1 MIAIVYLLQTHQGW
15 EGLQQRLLGE
25 QYEDGVDGS
34 REQLHQLKLRWNSD
48 CQGATQ
54 MFSKASELTDRLNM
68 DVGVDYQLAYQ
79 QVENVV
85 RSLQEEQQKAQRVW
99 KWRQSCL
106 EAWLSMHQ
114 YAADVA
120 MVS

>member
-1 MIAIVYLLQTHQGW
+1 MHQGW
-15 EGLQQRLLGE
+15 EGLQQHLLAE
-25 QYEDGVDGS
+25 QFVDGVDGS

-48 CQGATQ
+48 SQAATQ
-54 MFSKASELTDRLNM
+54 MFSKASELIVRLNM
-68 DVGVDYQLAYQ
+68 DVGVNYQVARK

-85 RSLQEEQQKAQRVW
+85 RDLQEQQKTAQGVW
-99 KWRQSCL
+99 QWRHSCL

>member
-1 MIAIVYLLQTHQGW
+1 MHQGW
-15 EGLQQRLLGE
+15 EGLQQHLLAE
-25 QYEDGVDGS
+25 QFVDGVEGS

-54 MFSKASELTDRLNM
+54 MFSKASELIVRLNM
-68 DVGVDYQLAYQ
+68 DVGVDYQLACK

-85 RSLQEEQQKAQRVW
+85 ESLQEEQQTAQGVW
-99 KWRQSCL
+99 QWRQSCL

-114 YAADVA
+114 YAADVS